1 MAETKSWQGV
11 NFTTPKQVSG
21 RDSMRTFSRND
32 GKEMAEITLP
42 AHTEITLPNGE
53 KKDVSFHKF
62 IVPKS
67 SVQEFEN
74 DASNFNIAMPFAN
87 RDGEPWKVTLIQE
100 KGMWEHP
107 EAEGKD
113 RGEFII
119 TERNAVMLNS
129 EQFAQ
134 DMDANCKER
143 SDWAKNHDI
152 SEQQVE
158 KSKSKKG
165 AYFAPDTPVE
175 DTSSET
181 KERTKQKSTSLR
193 EATKEAK
200 AASEQLS
207 KEAKSAPAKEAI
219 SIDNGVSL

>member
-1 MAETKSWQGV
+1 MSENKSWQGV

-42 AHTEITLPNGE
+42 NGE

-62 IVPKS
+62 IVPK
-67 SVQEFEN
+67 
-74 DASNFNIAMPFAN
+74 
-87 RDGEPWKVTLIQE
+87 T
-100 KGMWEHP
+100 
-107 EAEGKD
+107 
-113 RGEFII
+113 
-119 TERNAVMLNS
+119 
-129 EQFAQ
+129 
-134 DMDANCKER
+134 
-143 SDWAKNHDI
+143 

-165 AYFAPDTPVE
+165 AYLAPDTPVE

-207 KEAKSAPAKEAI
+207 KEAKSAPAKETI